1 MSGRNA
7 ERAVMHT
14 WTAQD
19 AWNGPTIVGGS
30 GAVFWDVSGKRYIDM
45 SSMAEC
51 SNLGHQHPA
60 VVAAIKEQ
68 ADKMCFVTSAWGAEP
83 RAELATKLLE
93 VSGFAGGRVFFAPG
107 GGADANEKAVLM
119 ALWASGK
126 SNGKIITRYRSY
138 HGATI
143 ATMELSGDDRGADYP
158 PCGLR
163 VIRALP
169 PYCYRC
175 PFNERYPSCNVV
187 CADTIGE
194 MIEREGPSQV
204 AAVLMEPAAGTN
216 GIAAPPEYWPRL
228 REITKRHGVLLIADE
243 VMSGFGRVGEW
254 FAWQKYGEKG
264 RPDIMTI
271 AKGLTGAHLPL
282 GAVVV
287 SEKVAL
293 YFKERKFMTGATYS
307 GHPLACAA
315 GVAAINAYRSE
326 NLIARSRTVGEA
338 MHKALATL
346 ATHHSSIGDIR
357 GEGLFAI
364 LELIKNRRTREALAP
379 WPEIAPSL
387 KTLVAEGRKRGVSFA
402 ARGNLV
408 ILAPPLVIRDDELF
422 GAIAVLDRL
431 LRLCDAETTA

>member
-1 MSGRNA
+1 MSGANDA
-7 ERAVMHT
+7 ERASVLHT

-19 AWNGPTIVGGS
+19 AWDGPTVIGGK
-30 GAVFWDVSGKRYIDM
+30 GAVFWDANGKRYIDM

-60 VVAAIKEQ
+60 IVAAIKKQ
-68 ADKMCFVTSAWGAEP
+68 ADKMCFVTSGWGSTP

-126 SNGKIITRYRSY
+126 LSGNVITRYRSY

-143 ATMELSGDDRGADYP
+143 ATMGLSGDDRGAGYP
-158 PCGLR
+158 SVGLR
-163 VIRALP
+163 VIHALP

-175 PFNERYPSCNVV
+175 PFSAQYPSCNVL
-187 CADTIGE
+187 CADTIGT
-194 MIEREGPSQV
+194 MIEYEGPERV

-216 GIAAPPEYWPRL
+216 GIAAPKEFWPKL
-228 REITKRHGVLLIADE
+228 CEITRRHGVLLIADE

-254 FAWQKYGEKG
+254 FAWQKYGEAG
-264 RPDIMTI
+264 RPDIMTV

-287 SEKVAL
+287 SSTIAAHFAKHKL
-293 YFKERKFMTGATYS
+293 MTGATYS

-315 GVAAINAYRSE
+315 GAAAIDAYRE
-326 NLIARSRTVGEA
+326 EGLIARSRALGED
-338 MHKALATL
+338 MHEALAAL
-346 ATHHSSIGDIR
+346 ARKHQCIGDVR

-364 LELIKNRRTREALAP
+364 LELIKNRETKEPLAP
-379 WPEIAPSL
+379 WPETPPSL

-402 ARGNLV
+402 TRGNLIV
-408 ILAPPLVIRDDELF
+408 LAPPLVIHKDELF
-422 GAIAVLDRL
+422 GALAVLDRL
-431 LRLCDAETTA
+431 LRLCD